1 MSLESTKLLAQR
13 VWEEV
18 WHQGQ
23 LSRIDDL
30 FTTDFVRHDP
40 GGRELQGTEQNR
52 QFIGSLRAAFPDVHY
67 TVEDQIAEG
76 DKVVVRYRFRGTHLG
91 AFQGM
96 PPTGKQVT
104 YTGILIYSIVDGK
117 IAEQWTEFD
126 LLGFLRQLGV
136 LPTS

>member
-1 MSLESTKLLAQR
+1 MSPESNKLLAQR

-104 YTGILIYSIVDGK
+104 YTGILIYRIVDGK
-117 IAEQWTEFD
+117 ITEQWTEFD
-126 LLGFLRQLGV
+126 LLGLLRQLGV
-136 LPTS
+136 LPNS

>member
-1 MSLESTKLLAQR
+1 
-13 VWEEV
+13 
-18 WHQGQ
+18 
-23 LSRIDDL
+23 
-30 FTTDFVRHDP
+30 VRHDP

-96 PPTGKQVT
+96 PPTGKQIT
-104 YTGILIYSIVDGK
+104 YTGILIYRLVDGK
-117 IAEQWTEFD
+117 IGEQWTEFD

-136 LPTS
+136 LPNS

>member
-1 MSLESTKLLAQR
+1 MSLESNKLLAQR

-76 DKVVVRYRFRGTHLG
+76 TKSWCAIAFVAPTWAPSRGCP
-91 AFQGM
+91 QRE
-96 PPTGKQVT
+96 
-104 YTGILIYSIVDGK
+104 S
-117 IAEQWTEFD
+117 
-126 LLGFLRQLGV
+126 R
-136 LPTS
+136 S